1 MVIQVG
7 CGVPPG
13 YGPMARLE
21 FLCRDCLYMAALPP
35 QEYCPQC
42 QSRHVIQ
49 HPELFSLSLA
59 HIDCD
64 AFYASIEKRDNPALL
79 NKPVIVGGGRRGVVA
94 TACYVARIH
103 GVRSA
108 MPMFKALAACPDA
121 VVIKP
126 RMNAYRDAGQKIR
139 MLMQK
144 LTPLV
149 EPLSIDEAFID
160 LAGTAALHGM
170 PPAASLAA
178 LAKTISRDIGV
189 TVSIGLSYS
198 KSMAKIASDQDKP
211 QGFHVIGTA
220 EAESWLAEKP
230 VSILYGAG
238 RKLVGKLNAA
248 GIKTCGDLSARDP
261 KQISQLMGTDLS
273 GLINRARGI
282 DPRPVIPDEAPKSIS
297 AETTFENDLDDDEKL
312 AAWLEMLAAKVS
324 RRLKAKSL
332 SGRRITLK
340 LKTAS
345 FRTITRSLTIP
356 APTRMADQIFTHG
369 HMLLSRETA
378 KGNFFRL
385 IGIGVDMLED
395 DTAADPPDL
404 ADPGRTKRHQLENA
418 VDKLQEKFG
427 DDSIIKGRRFTLDKD

>member
-13 YGPMARLE
+13 YGPMATLE

-139 MLMQK
+139 MLMQE

-211 QGFHVIGTA
+211 QG
-220 EAESWLAEKP
+220 
-230 VSILYGAG
+230 Y
-238 RKLVGKLNAA
+238 
-248 GIKTCGDLSARDP
+248 
-261 KQISQLMGTDLS
+261 M
-273 GLINRARGI
+273 
-282 DPRPVIPDEAPKSIS
+282 
-297 AETTFENDLDDDEKL
+297 
-312 AAWLEMLAAKVS
+312 
-324 RRLKAKSL
+324 
-332 SGRRITLK
+332 
-340 LKTAS
+340 
-345 FRTITRSLTIP
+345 
-356 APTRMADQIFTHG
+356 
-369 HMLLSRETA
+369 
-378 KGNFFRL
+378 
-385 IGIGVDMLED
+385 
-395 DTAADPPDL
+395 
-404 ADPGRTKRHQLENA
+404 
-418 VDKLQEKFG
+418 
-427 DDSIIKGRRFTLDKD
+427 